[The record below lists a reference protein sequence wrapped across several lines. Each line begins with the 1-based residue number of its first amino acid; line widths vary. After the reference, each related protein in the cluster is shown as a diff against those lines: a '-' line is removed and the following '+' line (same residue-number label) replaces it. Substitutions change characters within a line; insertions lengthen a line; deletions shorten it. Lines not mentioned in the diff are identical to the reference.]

1 MKTVLNLKIEK
12 SLKTEAQLVAE
23 GFGIPLGTIINALLR
38 QLVHTKEISLNMSGE
53 PTPFL
58 RSVLR
63 ESEAELA
70 KDKINI
76 VSESL
81 EGKDFIKKLRKL

>member
-12 SLKTEAQLVAE
+12 SLKNEAQLVAE

-63 ESEAELA
+63 ESEAELE

>member
-12 SLKTEAQLVAE
+12 SLKNEAQAVAE
-23 GFGIPLGTIINALLR
+23 TFGIPLGTIINALLR

-58 RSVLR
+58 KSVIK
-63 ESEAELA
+63 ESESEFV
-70 KDKINI
+70 KDKINR
-76 VSESL
+76 STPL
-81 EGKDFIKKLRKL
+81 EGKDFIRKLKKL